1 MWATEMGSTIMR
13 FLRVPSAAL
22 MALLLPGPLV
32 AQGWFEYVNQ
42 DDRFTVNLPAEPDV
56 RDVDYESEFNA
67 IFPARLYSA
76 EVGGDRYS
84 VTVVDFTDAQ
94 RIHEEMEKTEAAT
107 APNQWINDQLASI
120 ARAARQFRERDG
132 EVLYDAWSHIDMVQG
147 HQLQMLNPD
156 QTRTFAGIYMNGHS
170 SRLFVLEATVGSRSP
185 PPAQFQQSLR
195 FLNEEDEPVRY
206 DLSPTGCSIDRG

>member
-1 MWATEMGSTIMR
+1 MHG
-13 FLRVPSAAL
+13 LRVPSAAFVVF
-22 MALLLPGPLV
+22 LLPGPLV

-42 DDRFTVNLPAEPDV
+42 VDRFTVNLPAEPDV
-56 RDVDYESEFNA
+56 QDVDYTSEFNA
-67 IFPARLYSA
+67 IFPARVYSA
-76 EVGGDRYS
+76 QAGGDSYS
-84 VTVVDFTDAQ
+84 VTVVDFSDAQ
-94 RIHEEMEKTEAAT
+94 RIHEELEKTEAAT

-156 QTRTFAGIYMNGHS
+156 QSRTFAGIYMNGHS
-170 SRLFVLEATVGSRSP
+170 SRLFVLEATVGPRSP

-195 FLNEEDEPVRY
+195 FLDAEYEPIRY
-206 DLSPTGCSIDRG
+206 DLSPTGCSIDPG